1 MMRVTLIKM
10 MIIVSL
16 MIVMRTVLIS
26 AELGPIC
33 DWKDD
38 GQGGYLV
45 CRLEGGQAHIVDRQ
59 KVGVGCMCLP

>member
-1 MMRVTLIKM
+1 M
-10 MIIVSL
+10 MIIVTL
-16 MIVMRTVLIS
+16 MIVMRTLLIS

-59 KVGVGCMCLP
+59 KVAAVSSLTV